1 VNNELQL
8 QSYIQSLNGFS
19 FVSLRLYLI
28 QIHISEPIGQHMTS
42 PPSPHFVTFSAFIRP
57 SSEIFPLPN
66 DCTDLPANTVT
77 CMSASPTRVFTWDR
91 LLEDYPRVSSSL
103 PDRVCVCVFTAAWLH
118 FPDISFFAIDMRPSS
133 ITFSTC
139 VGVSAHSR
147 VCAQPPR
154 GYIFRIF
161 RSSLLQH
168 ILSHTS
174 VISPTP
180 TSAHA
185 CTVTIMKF
193 LFLISENNAVRQ
205 VSRLVIPG
213 NAGYPG

>member
-1 VNNELQL
+1 MDFRF
-8 QSYIQSLNGFS
+8 SS
-19 FVSLRLYLI
+19 FVPHTNPHFWTDRTT
-28 QIHISEPIGQHMTS
+28 HDVTS
-42 PPSPHFVTFSAFIRP
+42 ASTFCHLFPPSST
-57 SSEIFPLPN
+57 
-66 DCTDLPANTVT
+66 LPATYFPCRVTAQTCQPTQSRACLHSQHACSHETVFWKILHMFRPL
-77 CMSASPTRVFTWDR
+77 CPIA
-91 LLEDYPRVSSSL
+91 
-103 PDRVCVCVFTAAWLH
+103 CVFTATWLRI
-118 FPDISFFAIDMRPSS
+118 PDISFFAIDMGPSS
-133 ITFSTC
+133 VTFSTR

-154 GYIFRIF
+154 CYIFWTF

-174 VISPTP
+174 VLSSTP

-185 CTVTIMKF
+185 CTVTVMKF
-193 LFLISENNAVRQ
+193 LFFISENNAVHQ